1 MGKLEVIRSVRVQRV
16 ATNDKILEA
25 AAKVSEEERSR
36 KSGLSPKGVTDTLAH
51 ALGTQIFWLGEWKE
65 PGSFSQSWFQC
76 LDSFEGVREGFGKSH
91 RALAQYLAGLSDA
104 DLERLITPP
113 EWWGDTPGVRF
124 PLWHIMLQ
132 VIEHS
137 QQHRSEV
144 AQAIS
149 AAGASPGELDYVDFA
164 IEEHGA
170 QWMAGQR

>member
-1 MGKLEVIRSVRVQRV
+1 MGKLELIRSMFGYNEW
-16 ATNDKILEA
+16 ANNKILEA
-25 AAKVSEEERSR
+25 AAKLSAEELSR
-36 KSGLSPKGVTDTLAH
+36 KSDLSPKGVTDTLAH
-51 ALGTQIFWLGEWKE
+51 AVGTQIFWLGEWKE
-65 PGSFSQSWFQC
+65 PGSFNQSWFQG

-91 RALAQYLAGLSDA
+91 RALAEYLASLSDA
-104 DLERLITPP
+104 GLDRLITPP

-149 AAGASPGELDYVDFA
+149 AAGSSPGELDYIDFA
-164 IEEHGA
+164 IEVNRA
-170 QWMAGQR
+170 QWTE